1 MMRKIKTFLWVFRT
15 KSGLLHGQDEILAQD
30 QEMSEKDGEEK
41 AEEQEED
48 AVDVII
54 LFLISRNVIGHQ
66 FLRF

>member
-1 MMRKIKTFLWVFRT
+1 MRKIKTFLWVFRT
-15 KSGLLHGQDEILAQD
+15 KSGLLQGQDEILAQD